1 MGESNPDP
9 FENRKFSVLSIT
21 LMRQLSHYLLMR
33 KEDDSKPAFFDNL
46 SVISV
51 KYKTR
56 TTCTI
61 RFSFTREHPK
71 NLGGNH
77 PHFIAETT

>member
-1 MGESNPDP
+1 
-9 FENRKFSVLSIT
+9 
-21 LMRQLSHYLLMR
+21 MR

-46 SVISV
+46 SVIRV

-61 RFSFTREHPK
+61 RFSFTREHLK

-77 PHFIAETT
+77 PHFFVQEAGLEPARSIQNLGV